1 MKSILFVCA
10 GNIFRSMCAELLLKK
25 FLLEDHKKTKV
36 SSAGITARQQEI
48 HPVVKEELNKRKI
61 DYSKHKQRK
70 VTKEILDSSDVVV
83 SMTNFHKGFLKEKF
97 NRDSV
102 LFNELCFYENEDFL
116 DYSDILQE
124 TNSKE
129 KAEEYIRIAIK
140 KIEEGCKNLSKK
152 LQ

>member
-1 MKSILFVCA
+1 
-10 GNIFRSMCAELLLKK
+10 
-25 FLLEDHKKTKV
+25 
-36 SSAGITARQQEI
+36 
-48 HPVVKEELNKRKI
+48 
-61 DYSKHKQRK
+61 
-70 VTKEILDSSDVVV
+70 
-83 SMTNFHKGFLKEKF
+83 MTNFHKDFLKEKF

-129 KAEEYIRIAIK
+129 KAEEYIRTAIK
-140 KIEEGCKNLSKK
+140 KIEDGCKNLSKK